1 MPYKV
6 PSPPRPTRG
15 KETRLSSG
23 IATNGPMVQR
33 EVDLMLERQ
42 VSPDSGC
49 FRTCEAFS

>member
-1 MPYKV
+1 MPYQA

-33 EVDLMLERQ
+33 EELEFEVCR
-42 VSPDSGC
+42 DKGG
-49 FRTCEAFS
+49 FRACGAFS